1 MINNF
6 CKKILSY
13 LLERQILKKE
23 DSELYEYS
31 LKIFLQSIISILAT
45 TIIGIV
51 FGMFKEYICFILVFI
66 VLRKFT
72 GGLHAKKYIYCLFSS
87 IILTIVSLS
96 AIKLLQNNDYKSV
109 FIFFTVTFLL
119 TIIILSP
126 IESENKPL
134 TSKEKKIYKFIVCI
148 MSLIIQLCAVILIK
162 WHPDI
167 TYSLGTG
174 IIAVG
179 IFVVLA
185 LLRKLYTSA
194 KKNGKNDLQ

>member
-1 MINNF
+1 M
-6 CKKILSY
+6 
-13 LLERQILKKE
+13 LERQILKKE

-45 TIIGIV
+45 TIIGII
-51 FGMFKEYICFILVFI
+51 FGMFKEYICFILIFI

-72 GGLHAKKYIYCLFSS
+72 GGLHAKKYIYCLLSS

-109 FIFFTVTFLL
+109 FTFFTITFLFI
-119 TIIILSP
+119 IIILSP

-134 TSKEKKIYKFIVCI
+134 TSKEKKIYKFIVCVI
-148 MSLIIQLCAVILIK
+148 SLIIQLCEVILIK
-162 WHPDI
+162 RHPDI

-179 IFVVLA
+179 IFVALA
-185 LLRKLYTSA
+185 LLRKLYTSS
-194 KKNGKNDLQ
+194 KENGKNNLQ